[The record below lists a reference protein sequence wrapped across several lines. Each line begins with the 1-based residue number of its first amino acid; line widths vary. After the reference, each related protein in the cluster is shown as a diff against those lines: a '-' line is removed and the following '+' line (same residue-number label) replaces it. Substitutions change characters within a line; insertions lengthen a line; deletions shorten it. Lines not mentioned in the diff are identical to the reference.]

1 MLRVNPFKVVLLLV
15 ASVVLGLTNGWLN
28 PHRPAWTEDALLEGE
43 IRLTDVM
50 SAASPVLWVDARSS
64 KDYEAGKISSAILLN
79 EDQWDELLPEFL
91 SAWQPGMRVVVY
103 CSSQKCRA
111 SHEVAQRLKSE
122 MGLSEVYVLKG
133 GWEAWLARN
142 E

>member
-1 MLRVNPFKVVLLLV
+1 MLRVNPFKIGLLLV
-15 ASVVLGLTNGWLN
+15 ASVVLGLANGWLN
-28 PHRPAWTEDALLEGE
+28 PHRPAWSEEVLLEGE

-64 KDYEAGKISSAILLN
+64 KDYEAGKIPSAIPLN

-91 SAWQPGMRVVVY
+91 SVWQPSMRVVVY